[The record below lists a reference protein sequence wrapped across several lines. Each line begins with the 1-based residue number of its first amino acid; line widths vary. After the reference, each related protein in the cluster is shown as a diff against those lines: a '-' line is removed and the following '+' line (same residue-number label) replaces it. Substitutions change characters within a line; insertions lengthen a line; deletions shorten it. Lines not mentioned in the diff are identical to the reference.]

1 MRIHSREIEGA
12 VILDFNGRLVLG
24 EDTVLLRERVRAL
37 IAEGQKKIL
46 LNLQDVPYIDSSGL
60 GELVTAFMAVRKEGG
75 DLKLLKLTPK
85 VHGLL
90 QITKLYTVFEV
101 YDDEEAALRSYLR
114 NSGTRNSG
122 TDGTFPRAHEP
133 READLS

>member
-1 MRIHSREIEGA
+1 MTMKINSREIDGT

-24 EDTVLLRERVRAL
+24 EDTTLLREQVRAL
-37 IAEGQKKIL
+37 IAKGQKNIL

-60 GELVTAFMAVRKEGG
+60 GELVSAFIAARKEGG
-75 DLKLLKLTPK
+75 ELKLLNLTSK

-101 YDDEEAALRSYLR
+101 YDDEEVALGSFLGEQELR
-114 NSGTRNSG
+114 AS
-122 TDGTFPRAHEP
+122 
-133 READLS
+133 

>member
-1 MRIHSREIEGA
+1 MTMKINSREIEGA

-37 IAEGQKKIL
+37 IAMGQKRIL

-60 GELVTAFMAVRKEGG
+60 GELVSAFIAARKEGG
-75 DLKLLKLTPK
+75 DLKLLNLTQK

-101 YDDEEAALRSYLR
+101 YDDEEAALRSFVDEQKLR
-114 NSGTRNSG
+114 VS
-122 TDGTFPRAHEP
+122 
-133 READLS
+133 